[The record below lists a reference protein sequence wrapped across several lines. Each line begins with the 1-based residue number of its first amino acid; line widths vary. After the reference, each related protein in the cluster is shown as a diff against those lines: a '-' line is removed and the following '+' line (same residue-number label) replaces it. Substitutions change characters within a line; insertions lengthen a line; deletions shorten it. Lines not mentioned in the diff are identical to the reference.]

1 MDWTAWFFRMGT
13 SVSASV
19 GKAGVRLGGQKK
31 GGGEQGEKGVNQV
44 VAVSMNNDITSTHG
58 SAKE

>member
-1 MDWTAWFFRMGT
+1 MGIRGKGVAGMGT
-13 SVSASV
+13 EKSMENLCIL
-19 GKAGVRLGGQKK
+19 RQKK

-58 SAKE
+58 STTE